1 MVPAVLGKKRPS
13 MKGRCLLTAVVAKC
27 LIFGS
32 SALDGGYQQGCEA
45 QLVLG
50 MKAGGSAALDGW
62 PECWLPKSFSWRRRA
77 KALIAAGT
85 RGCVCVCVHEVMQM
99 T

>member
-1 MVPAVLGKKRPS
+1 MA
-13 MKGRCLLTAVVAKC
+13 MAAKC

-62 PECWLPKSFSWRRRA
+62 PRCWWPKSLVEATS
-77 KALIAAGT
+77 KALIAAGA
-85 RGCVCVCVHEVMQM
+85 RGCVCVCVC
-99 T
+99 TRSCR